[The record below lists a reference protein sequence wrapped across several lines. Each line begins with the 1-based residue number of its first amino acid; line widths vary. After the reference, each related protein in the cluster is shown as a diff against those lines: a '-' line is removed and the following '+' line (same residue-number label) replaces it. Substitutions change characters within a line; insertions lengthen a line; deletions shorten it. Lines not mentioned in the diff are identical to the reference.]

1 MSSATYEILPILE
14 SDLASISEIENL
26 AFEGE
31 EVSRIVFASPNSAT
45 KEFRIQRLKKSL
57 TEDPTTRFAKVVI
70 GGKLAGIA
78 QWNLHLDPNWHLKDE
93 KKEEEGGADSQ
104 DKKNKNFPPGANV
117 EACEEFF
124 GWMYGARKRIM
135 GGQKFLL
142 LALLI
147 TRPEFQGRG
156 VGSALLKDGL
166 AVADK
171 YNIPVWLEASP
182 RGYPVYKKFGFQD
195 VEHFDL
201 DLSKYGGSTVSRTV
215 GMLRPSKGATS
226 SA

>member
-1 MSSATYEILPILE
+1 MSSPTYEILPILRI
-14 SDLASISEIENL
+14 DLASISEIEIL
-26 AFEGE
+26 PLKR
-31 EVSRIVFASPNSAT
+31 EVSRIVFASP
-45 KEFRIQRLKKSL
+45 IQLQRVPHTRLKKSL